1 VRALTFNIHHG
12 VGLDGVHD
20 LERVAEVI
28 EGAAADLAGLQ
39 EVDRHLSARSDY
51 LDQAAWLAERLDMDM
66 AYGPV
71 VDLGPTESGPA
82 GVPRQYGVA
91 LLSRAPLREPRNL
104 LLTRPR
110 GGEQRGLLGAVVDA
124 DGRAVRVLC
133 THLQHRSRIERRAQA
148 TQIAEALAAGT
159 GPVVMMG
166 DLNARP
172 GDPEIAPLTAVL
184 DDAWV
189 VAGDGPGFTFD
200 AATPHARIDYV
211 LTSADLAAR
220 SAAVLPA
227 DASDH
232 LAVVAE
238 LDLDDAGR
246 AAEQRNRFALDH
258 GPRHPREMHLTAP
271 SLEDGLDHV
280 RNSPTD
286 IGRVEL
292 IVRRPAVDER
302 EVLDEGILDLAEGL
316 VGDSWKMRGSSRTAD
331 GSSHPDMQL
340 NIINARLSSLVAVD
354 LDRRALAGDQLHLD
368 LDLSHANLPPG
379 TRLALGSAVIEVTDI
394 PHRGC
399 AKFRARFG
407 ADALRFVNSPTGR
420 ELRLRGLNARVVVA
434 GTVRR
439 GDDVRKLVP

>member
-1 VRALTFNIHHG
+1 
-12 VGLDGVHD
+12 
-20 LERVAEVI
+20 
-28 EGAAADLAGLQ
+28 
-39 EVDRHLSARSDY
+39 
-51 LDQAAWLAERLDMDM
+51 
-66 AYGPV
+66 
-71 VDLGPTESGPA
+71 
-82 GVPRQYGVA
+82 
-91 LLSRAPLREPRNL
+91 
-104 LLTRPR
+104 
-110 GGEQRGLLGAVVDA
+110 
-124 DGRAVRVLC
+124 
-133 THLQHRSRIERRAQA
+133 
-148 TQIAEALAAGT
+148 
-159 GPVVMMG
+159 
-166 DLNARP
+166 
-172 GDPEIAPLTAVL
+172 
-184 DDAWV
+184 
-189 VAGDGPGFTFD
+189 
-200 AATPHARIDYV
+200 
-211 LTSADLAAR
+211 
-220 SAAVLPA
+220 
-227 DASDH
+227 
-232 LAVVAE
+232 
-238 LDLDDAGR
+238 
-246 AAEQRNRFALDH
+246 
-258 GPRHPREMHLTAP
+258 MHLTAP